1 MVRLMWISVQDVAAK
16 RRNELYKEYAGAGLV
31 RMISISRQLWNKSR
45 SSRRNLL
52 KLVVGRLD
60 EAALSTAWSKYSE
73 SIEK

>member
-1 MVRLMWISVQDVAAK
+1 MWISVQDVAAK

-31 RMISISRQLWNKSR
+31 RMISISR
-45 SSRRNLL
+45 RNLL